1 MALQGDLGSIDI
13 ADILSVISLNQKTGM
28 LIITRGFE
36 EKKLYFRKGRLI
48 FSSST
53 NENEKLGEIMIDEG
67 YLERGDIT
75 VVVEEQRNSED
86 HIGTI
91 LLEKGIISQE
101 QLFNCIRV
109 QANRILLTILN
120 WIDGSFRFSDEEVK
134 LPKQLSIAYDL
145 NKLILEVATKTDEL
159 MKVKKSLPDFNLK
172 PRMTPDFDNQ
182 NNEIT
187 INKDEWKILYL
198 ADGER
203 SISDLCYLTG
213 NNDLETCVVIKNLI
227 DKELLMLPGY
237 EMADGLSTDE
247 RLQRIQM
254 ETILTLYNQVFRL
267 LHRKAFDL
275 DKDIGRD
282 IIMNAFKNVSSED
295 DSILFKNII
304 LKKDGSMDKELLF
317 ENIMKLPSSERLNVI
332 YKKLGSLITRVISN
346 FTANFHKEEVE
357 DVKKSISEVVDFL
370 IHQNQNILVKVGM
383 KQKIEKSLK
392 EI

>member
-1 MALQGDLGSIDI
+1 
-13 ADILSVISLNQKTGM
+13 
-28 LIITRGFE
+28 
-36 EKKLYFRKGRLI
+36 
-48 FSSST
+48 
-53 NENEKLGEIMIDEG
+53 MIDEG